1 MKKTSAFFVASIA
14 SLISL
19 TARGQAFSEAAT
31 GKLKVIADKQATL
44 DRENLA
50 KALDLAPT
58 KNWPLTIEG
67 RGGKTG
73 RLVGVDVFGYPIYFE
88 TVTNEAAAAT
98 IGTKKL
104 WIGGSSGLDLSGNQP
119 ILKDK
124 LAIWDGG
131 GVLATHQ
138 ELAGRITARD
148 AQPSVSDHS
157 THVAGTMIASG
168 VNPWARGMAYGLPG
182 MLSYTFDSHLSEM
195 TAAASS
201 LLSSN
206 HSYGTIA
213 GWRYNS
219 GQSRWEFYGA
229 WGENEDYKFGY
240 YDAQAQL
247 WDSIA
252 MLAPNYLIVN
262 AASNNR
268 NETGPAVG
276 TNYWR
281 LNANGSLVSA
291 GNRPDGISS
300 QDGYDQIPTYGT
312 SKNIL
317 TVGNILPIPT
327 GYSKPSDVVLNSS
340 SSVGPTDD
348 GRIKPDIVANG
359 TNVTSTFSSSNTAY
373 ITYTGTSMASPTVA
387 GSVMLLQELW
397 MRKNNNNPA
406 WSSTIRGLIIHTA
419 EEATGVPGPDYM
431 HGWGVANIEKAAQ
444 TIDKSAENLI
454 QQRTLNNGG
463 TYTFN
468 VIASGKGPLK
478 VSICWTDPPGTVTTG
493 QPLNNR
499 SRKLVHD
506 LDLRVKRG
514 GRVHQPWKLDV
525 SLPSLPATRGD
536 NDVDNVEVVEIDST
550 IVGETYTIEVTHKG
564 SLTRA
569 GTQTYS
575 LIATGVGG
583 TPYATSAPGSSAGSR
598 IDSLSLGSIINQNTA
613 GCKTYSDFRQ
623 IIGSV
628 EVGSSNAFYLKTNSC
643 DASDAERFAKVYIDF
658 NSDGDFL
665 DAGELVAS
673 SPSMKNNGTYAG
685 TIDIPNTIPVG
696 RTLLMRVVLSETSS
710 TANVVPDAPYAR
722 GETQDYQLITSLP
735 SNDASAGVVE
745 YPENGECAN
754 PAKYVTVNIRNTGTV
769 SKNRIPVEVEV
780 RNGTTLIATLRDT
793 CKFTIAGGS
802 EALFTLQSPFQME
815 AGKTYDLRT
824 RLNMPGDQLP
834 SNNEFTTQVVATAAG
849 AAPTN
854 ISSVVCNGQEVIL
867 KGTVNGNSDS
877 RITWYASPTALV
889 PIATSPSG
897 TQVSSTTITPDRK
910 YYASS
915 NEFSGKAGPTTKMAY
930 PSGGYNEFSGNFVR
944 FSTTTPILIESVR
957 MYTANPGNIN
967 IINADLAQEP
977 NAQGQYSYYNRGSL
991 KFPVTNSRP
1000 IAQPGSLT
1008 ENNTNDPGK
1017 VYNLNF
1023 AVVEPGNHIL
1033 IMQATDG
1040 ATVFRNNNI
1049 PLPGP
1054 YPQKLNGGSDA
1065 FSITGNGVVAPSDPN
1080 NFYYFYYDIKVS
1092 PLSGCPSP
1100 RVTIT
1105 APNNV
1110 IPTINQ
1116 NGNVLTS
1123 SSAINN
1129 QWRLNDAEIT
1139 GANNQQYTANVNGLY
1154 RVAVTDEL
1162 GCVSLSNEL
1171 NVVLTSINNI
1181 DPATIGLSLSPNPHK
1196 GVFRLSFRVSGRED
1210 LQIAVLD
1217 ISGRQLYQK
1226 TYPRFSGNFQ
1236 ETIHLK
1242 DVPRGVYLLRINHGN
1257 DYYLRRMLID

>member
-1 MKKTSAFFVASIA
+1 MKQTSTLLLTSFA

-19 TARGQAFSEAAT
+19 STLGQAFPEAAVT
-31 GKLKVIADKQATL
+31 KLKDLSEKQSVKDRDNYAIALEMASK
-44 DRENLA
+44 
-50 KALDLAPT
+50 
-58 KNWPLTIEG
+58 KNWPLVIEG
-67 RGGKTG
+67 RGKMA
-73 RLVGVDVFGYPIYFE
+73 RLVGVDAFGFPMYFE
-88 TVTNEAAAAT
+88 TTTNKAAAAT
-98 IGTKKL
+98 IGANKL
-104 WIGGSSGLDLSGNQP
+104 WIGSSSGLNLSGNQTN
-119 ILKDK
+119 LKDR
-124 LAIWDGG
+124 LAIWDGSG
-131 GVLATHQ
+131 ILATHQ
-138 ELAGRITARD
+138 ELVGRITARD
-148 AQPSVSDHS
+148 AQSSIEAHS

-168 VNPWARGMAYGLPG
+168 INPLARGMAYGLPG
-182 MLSYTFDSHLSEM
+182 MLSYTFDNHLSEM
-195 TAAASS
+195 SAAAST

-206 HSYGTIA
+206 HSYATIA

-229 WGENEDYKFGY
+229 WGENEDFKFGY

-276 TNYWR
+276 ANYWR

-291 GNRPDGISS
+291 GVRPDGISS

-317 TVGNILPIPT
+317 TVGNILPIPA

-373 ITYTGTSMASPTVA
+373 ITYSGTSMAPPTIA

-397 MRKNNNNPA
+397 MRKNSNIPA
-406 WSSTIRGLIIHTA
+406 WSSTLRGLIIHTA
-419 EEATGVPGPDYM
+419 EEATGIPGPDYM
-431 HGWGVANIEKAAQ
+431 HGWGLANIEKAAQ
-444 TIDKSAENLI
+444 AIDKPSENLI
-454 QQRTLNNGG
+454 QQRTLTNGS

-468 VIASGKGPLK
+468 VVASGKGPLK
-478 VSICWTDPPGTVTTG
+478 VSICWTDPPGTVITG

-506 LDLRVKRG
+506 LDLRVKKG
-514 GRVHQPWKLDV
+514 GQVHQPWKLDV
-525 SLPSLPATRGD
+525 SLPSLPASRGD
-536 NDVDNVEVVEIDST
+536 NDVDNIEVVEVDST

-569 GTQTYS
+569 GVQTFS
-575 LIATGVGG
+575 LIATSVGG
-583 TPYATSAPGSSAGSR
+583 TSYEASTPSSSAGSR
-598 IDSLSLGSIINQNTA
+598 IDSLSIGKLTNQNTT

-623 IIGSV
+623 ITGNV

-643 DASDAERFAKVYIDF
+643 DASDAGRFAKVYIDF

-665 DAGELVAS
+665 DADELVAT
-673 SPSMKNNGTYAG
+673 SPSITNNGIFSG
-685 TIDIPNTIPVG
+685 TISIPNTIPIG
-696 RTLLMRVVLSETSS
+696 RILVMRVILSETSAA
-710 TANVVPDAPYAR
+710 ANIVPNATYTR
-722 GETQDYQLITSLP
+722 GETQDYQLLISTP

-754 PAKYVTVNIRNTGTV
+754 PSKYVTVSIRNTGSV

-780 RNGTTLIATLRDT
+780 RNGTTLLATLRDT
-793 CKFTIAGGS
+793 CKLTIAGGKES
-802 EALFTLQSPFQME
+802 LFTLQTPFKME
-815 AGKTYDLRT
+815 AGKTYDLLT

-834 SNNEFTTQVVATAAG
+834 ANNEFTTQVVATATG

-867 KGTVNGNSDS
+867 KGTVDGNADS
-877 RITWYASPTALV
+877 RITWYTSPTALV
-889 PIATSPSG
+889 PFATSPSG
-897 TQVSSTTITPDRK
+897 TQVSTPTITPDRK

-915 NEFSGKAGPTTKMAY
+915 NEFSGKAGLTTKMDY
-930 PSGGYNEFSGNFVR
+930 PSGGYNEFNGNFVR

-957 MYTANPGNIN
+957 MYTSNPGNIN

-977 NAQGQYSYYNRGSL
+977 NDQGQYSYYNRGSL

-1000 IAQPGSLT
+1000 IAQSGALT
-1008 ENNTNDPGK
+1008 ENNANDPGL

-1040 ATVFRNNNI
+1040 ASVFRNNNI

-1065 FSITGNGVVAPSDPN
+1065 FAINGNGVTAPNDPN

-1092 PLSGCPSP
+1092 PLAACPSP
-1100 RVTIT
+1100 RVAIT

-1110 IPTINQ
+1110 IPSINQ

-1123 SSAINN
+1123 SSTNNN
-1129 QWRLNDAEIT
+1129 QWRLNGADIT

-1181 DPATIGLSLSPNPHK
+1181 DPATIGLSLSPNPHQ
-1196 GVFRLSFRVSGRED
+1196 GMFHLRFRVSGRED
-1210 LQIAVLD
+1210 LQVAVLD
-1217 ISGRQLYQK
+1217 ITGRQVYQK
-1226 TYPRFSGNFQ
+1226 AYRRFSGSFE
-1236 ETIHLK
+1236 ETIQLQE
-1242 DVPRGVYLLRINHGN
+1242 VPRGVYLLRIIHGN
-1257 DYYLRRMLID
+1257 DCYLRKMLID